1 MLRDSSLL
9 SRGLEVL
16 NALTKQKVFLEFN
29 K

>member
-9 SRGLEVL
+9 SRGLEFL
-16 NALTKQKVFLEFN
+16 NALTKQKVFLESN